1 MTINTLYIFGDSH
14 CLPFELEN
22 KKQGWDSLLSNR
34 LASDLK
40 NFSQPGADNLF
51 IFSTFMQ
58 NQSEIKKGDVVVIGW
73 SHPSRKTFILDQDKI
88 IELKLKDCSMVY
100 TTPIAKFIRSK
111 GVPKHKDTL
120 EKWLGMAP
128 VDSGVDFY
136 DNWYKNY
143 YSLLEQKTNLVGYMN
158 AVKHKLQGIDYIPF
172 YFSEDSI
179 DDIENTDKNMCI
191 AEFIQ
196 KHDVSLSKD
205 NAHMNTQGHM
215 MWADKIYKDLQNA

>member
-100 TTPIAKFIRSK
+100 TTPIAKFIEVKEYPNTKIHLRN
-111 GVPKHKDTL
+111 GWAWH
-120 EKWLGMAP
+120 
-128 VDSGVDFY
+128 
-136 DNWYKNY
+136 
-143 YSLLEQKTNLVGYMN
+143 LLTPAWTFTTIG
-158 AVKHKLQGIDYIPF
+158 
-172 YFSEDSI
+172 
-179 DDIENTDKNMCI
+179 T
-191 AEFIQ
+191 
-196 KHDVSLSKD
+196 
-205 NAHMNTQGHM
+205 
-215 MWADKIYKDLQNA
+215 KIITVY

>member
-1 MTINTLYIFGDSH
+1 MTVYNTLYIFGDSH
-14 CLPFELEN
+14 CLPFALEN

-34 LASDLK
+34 LTSDLK

-58 NQSEIKKGDVVVIGW
+58 NQSEITKGDAIVIGW

-88 IELKLKDCSMVY
+88 TELEDHSMVY
-100 TTPIAKFIRSK
+100 TTPSGQFARSK
-111 GVPKHKDTL
+111 GVPKHIDTL
-120 EKWLGMAP
+120 EKWLGMSP

-143 YSLLEQKTNLVGYMN
+143 YSLIEQKTNLTGYLN
-158 AVKHKLQGIDYIPF
+158 AVKHKLQGKDYIPF

-179 DDIENTDKNMCI
+179 DQIENTDKDMCI

-205 NAHMNTQGHM
+205 NGHMNTLGHM
-215 MWADKIYKDLQNA
+215 MWADKIYKDLKNA

>member
-1 MTINTLYIFGDSH
+1 
-14 CLPFELEN
+14 
-22 KKQGWDSLLSNR
+22 
-34 LASDLK
+34 
-40 NFSQPGADNLF
+40 
-51 IFSTFMQ
+51 
-58 NQSEIKKGDVVVIGW
+58 
-73 SHPSRKTFILDQDKI
+73 
-88 IELKLKDCSMVY
+88 MVY

>member
-1 MTINTLYIFGDSH
+1 MTVNTLYIFGDSH

-22 KKQGWDSLLSNR
+22 KKKGWDSLLSNR

-51 IFSTFMQ
+51 IFSTFLQ
-58 NQSEIKKGDVVVIGW
+58 NQSEMEKGDAVVIGW

-88 IELKLKDCSMVY
+88 TKLKDCSMVY
-100 TTPIAKFIRSK
+100 TTPSTKFIRSK
-111 GVPKHKDTL
+111 GVPNHKDTL

-128 VDSGVDFY
+128 VDSGYDFY

-172 YFSEDSI
+172 YFSEESI
-179 DDIENTDKNMCI
+179 ADIENTDKDMCI
-191 AEFIQ
+191 AEFIH